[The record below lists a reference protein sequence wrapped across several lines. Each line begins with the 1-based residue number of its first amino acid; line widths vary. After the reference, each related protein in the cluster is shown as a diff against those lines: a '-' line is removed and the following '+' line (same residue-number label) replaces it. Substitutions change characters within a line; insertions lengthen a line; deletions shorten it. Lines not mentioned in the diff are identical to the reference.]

1 MFFYFFDSNGYKQA
15 MGKITD
21 EDGFVLNQPIG
32 KSSLIIQ
39 KYNEYLK
46 EHRDSTSTIIK
57 KILEE
62 KKNSYI
68 WGITDSKQNRE
79 SWEKLK
85 KDDVVYFV
93 SNNTIKYIGIVE
105 EKINESYWSI
115 TEELS
120 KIFFSNQKI
129 NSNKEWECIYFLKK
143 IQKVEIPLYLLNRIL
158 GYDDNAVP
166 RSLQIMKNDK
176 DAQKT
181 LFKFLISIKEGDN

>member
-1 MFFYFFDSNGYKQA
+1 MFFYFFESNGYKQA
-15 MGKITD
+15 MGKITAED
-21 EDGFVLNQPIG
+21 EFVLNQPIG
-32 KSSLIIQ
+32 ESSLILQ

-46 EHRDSTSTIIK
+46 EYRDSTIDIIA

-62 KKNSYI
+62 KKNSYV

-79 SWEKLK
+79 TWEKLK
-85 KDDVVYFV
+85 KGDVVYFV

-105 EKINESYWSI
+105 EKINESYWGL

-120 KIFFSNQKI
+120 KIFFSNQEG
-129 NSNKEWECIYFLKK
+129 NNNKGWECIYFLKK